1 MPAKKAINL
10 CLLFTLLAGSLLA
23 CGLIPSISYSGTPVT
38 AANNTGGTPDSPP
51 LDVWT
56 QAKPGVA
63 VRYEHWKSA
72 GNNEDTVTIVRFDP
86 HNIHLSVSY
95 QPDKPLNLNVWVKQT
110 GAMAAINGGYF
121 DNHNQATGL
130 VISNGRVRG
139 AASYN
144 GYGGMLAVNAQG
156 NISLRSLRDQPY
168 NPDTESLLQA
178 TQSTPML
185 IINGKRTDFSAD
197 ASSKRRTV
205 VAKDKQGRL
214 LFIISPSS
222 SFSLDELADLLVEHA
237 NDSDLAI
244 QTALNLDGGSSTGL
258 YLNAGS
264 QKVSIDPITPLP
276 IVISIK

>member
-1 MPAKKAINL
+1 MPAKNAINL
-10 CLLFTLLAGSLLA
+10 CLLISLLAGSLLA
-23 CGLIPSISYSGTPVT
+23 CGLIPSVSYSGTPVT
-38 AANNTGGTPDSPP
+38 SSSNTGGTPDSPP

-72 GNNEDTVTIVRFDP
+72 GNNEDTVTIIRFDP
-86 HNIHLSVSY
+86 HNIHLSIGY
-95 QPDKPLNLNVWVKQT
+95 LPDKPLNLNLWVKQT
-110 GAMAAINGGYF
+110 GAMAVVNGGYF
-121 DNHNQATGL
+121 DDHNQATGL
-130 VISNGRVRG
+130 VISDGHVTG
-139 AASYN
+139 ASYS

-156 NISLRSLRDQPY
+156 KISLRSLRDQPY
-168 NPDTESLLQA
+168 DPDTEQLTQA

-185 IINGKRTDFSAD
+185 IINGQRTQFSSD

-205 VAKDKQGRL
+205 VAQDKQGRL

-222 SFSLDELADLLVEHA
+222 SFSLDELADLLAEHA
-237 NDSDLAI
+237 KSSDLGL

-264 QKVSIDPITPLP
+264 QKVAIDPITPLP
-276 IVISIK
+276 LVISVK